1 MNHPTFDDLVLHYYR
16 EQPAEA
22 ARSIDSHLAICVEC
36 DAAWRELGEAMSAMD
51 EAVVPDP
58 APDFDERMW
67 RRVSA
72 GIAAP
77 ARAWSLRHTAWVAGW
92 AAVVGLLAGAG
103 YAWTRVEQRPAAP
116 AAQHVR
122 AVTAPGDMRERVLL
136 TALSDHFTQTEMLL
150 VELLNAPDAPSD
162 IAFERS
168 AASDLVASGRLYR
181 QTAAEDGDL
190 QLAGMLDDLEGVLVE
205 VARSPARMDPRDLGA
220 LRARI
225 SDDDLLFKVRA
236 VRSDVRDRR
245 RTLME

>member
-1 MNHPTFDDLVLHYYR
+1 
-16 EQPAEA
+16 
-22 ARSIDSHLAICVEC
+22 
-36 DAAWRELGEAMSAMD
+36 
-51 EAVVPDP
+51 
-58 APDFDERMW
+58 
-67 RRVSA
+67 
-72 GIAAP
+72 
-77 ARAWSLRHTAWVAGW
+77 
-92 AAVVGLLAGAG
+92 
-103 YAWTRVEQRPAAP
+103 
-116 AAQHVR
+116 VR